1 MNRITVFNQ
10 KGGVGKTTTTLNLGA
25 ALALA
30 GRPPL
35 LIDLD
40 PQAHLSSI
48 LGVQVDSGSKSIF
61 AFYTE
66 ARPLAELK
74 LEVAGHAHLVPSH
87 GELTKVDSLF
97 GKGPNILNHL
107 NQGITDEIEADHA
120 RPVLIDCCPLV
131 GVLSLN
137 AIFAADKILI
147 PVSADFLALKG
158 AHAVTK
164 TLKALEHVLKRR
176 IERRYLVTR
185 YDGRRK
191 MSGEVVRQ
199 LEEAFSGEVCRTK
212 IAENVSLAESPA
224 YNMDV
229 FAHAHASRGAK
240 DYKDLLDE
248 LIAGGF
254 LQTAEAAAPESA
266 AKTGTSA
273 GTTGIA

>member
-1 MNRITVFNQ
+1 MNRIAVFNQ

-25 ALALA
+25 ALARA
-30 GRPPL
+30 GKPPL

-48 LGVQVDSGSKSIF
+48 LGVQLDSGSKSMF

-66 ARPLAELK
+66 GKRLRDLK
-74 LEVAGHAHLVPSH
+74 FPVTGGAHLVASH
-87 GELTKVDSLF
+87 SELTKVDSLF

-107 NQGITDEIEADHA
+107 NQGITDEIETNHA
-120 RPVLIDCCPLV
+120 QPVLIDCCPLV

-158 AHAVTK
+158 ALAVAK

-176 IERRYLVTR
+176 VDRRFLVTR
-185 YDGRRK
+185 FDMRRK
-191 MSGEVVRQ
+191 MSSEVVRQ
-199 LEEAFSGEVCRTK
+199 LEENFGSDVCRTK

-224 YNMDV
+224 HNLDV
-229 FAHAHASRGAK
+229 FAHAANSRGAK
-240 DYKDLLDE
+240 DYGDLLEE
-248 LIAGGF
+248 LTAGGF
-254 LQTAEAAAPESA
+254 LQPAEANA
-266 AKTGTSA
+266 
-273 GTTGIA
+273 

>member
-1 MNRITVFNQ
+1 MNRIAVFNQ
-10 KGGVGKTTTTLNLGA
+10 KGGVGKTTTTLNFGA

-48 LGVQVDSGSKSIF
+48 LGHQVDSGSKSIF

-66 ARPLAELK
+66 GRPLSELK
-74 LEVAGHAHLVPSH
+74 FPVAGGAHLIASH
-87 GELTKVDSLF
+87 SELTKVDSLF

-107 NQGITDEIEADHA
+107 NQGITDEIEADRA
-120 RPVLIDCCPLV
+120 RTVLIDCSPLV

-137 AIFAADKILI
+137 AIFAADRILV
-147 PVSADFLALKG
+147 PVSADFLSLKG
-158 AHAVTK
+158 ALAVSK

-176 IERRYLVTR
+176 IDRRYVVTR
-185 YDGRRK
+185 FDGRRK
-191 MSGEVVRQ
+191 MSGEVVHQ
-199 LEEAFSGEVCRTK
+199 LEENFGAEVCRTR

-224 YNMDV
+224 HNLDV

-240 DYKDLLDE
+240 DYGDLLQE
-248 LIAGGF
+248 LIAVGF
-254 LQTAEAAAPESA
+254 VAPAETPA
-266 AKTGTSA
+266 
-273 GTTGIA
+273 

>member
-1 MNRITVFNQ
+1 VVFAARRRLHHAYRRMNRIAVFNQ

-40 PQAHLSSI
+40 PQAHLSAVHGI
-48 LGVQVDSGSKSIF
+48 QVDSGSKSVF

-66 ARPLAELK
+66 GKRLRELK
-74 LEVAGHAHLVPSH
+74 FAVAGGASLVASH
-87 GELTKVDSLF
+87 SELTKVDSLF

-120 RPVLIDCCPLV
+120 QPVLIDCCPLV

-137 AIFAADKILI
+137 AIFAADKLLI

-158 AHAVTK
+158 AHAVAK

-176 IERRYLVTR
+176 VERRFLVTR
-185 YDGRRK
+185 CDMRRK
-191 MSGEVVRQ
+191 MSSEVVRQ
-199 LEEAFSGEVCRTK
+199 LEESFGKDVCRTR

-224 YNMDV
+224 HNLDV
-229 FAHAHASRGAK
+229 FAHAAGSRGAR
-240 DYKDLLDE
+240 DYSELLAE
-248 LIAGGF
+248 LVADGF
-254 LQTAEAAAPESA
+254 LRT
-266 AKTGTSA
+266 AKTTA
-273 GTTGIA
+273 

>member
-1 MNRITVFNQ
+1 MNRIAVFNQ

-25 ALALA
+25 ALARA
-30 GRPPL
+30 GKPPL

-48 LGVQVDSGSKSIF
+48 LGVQLDSGSRSMF

-66 ARPLAELK
+66 GKRLHDLK
-74 LEVAGHAHLVPSH
+74 FPVTGGAHLVASH
-87 GELTKVDSLF
+87 SELTKVDSLF

-107 NQGITDEIEADHA
+107 NQGITDEIESNHTQ
-120 RPVLIDCCPLV
+120 PVLIDCCPLV

-158 AHAVTK
+158 ALAVAK

-176 IERRYLVTR
+176 VDRRFLVTR
-185 YDGRRK
+185 FDMRRK
-191 MSGEVVRQ
+191 MSSEVVRQ
-199 LEEAFSGEVCRTK
+199 LEENFGNDVCRTR

-224 YNMDV
+224 YNLDV
-229 FAHAHASRGAK
+229 FAHAANSRGAK
-240 DYKDLLDE
+240 DYGDLLEE
-248 LIAGGF
+248 LTAGGF
-254 LQTAEAAAPESA
+254 LQSEA
-266 AKTGTSA
+266 AKT
-273 GTTGIA
+273 

>member
-1 MNRITVFNQ
+1 MNRIAVFNQ

-25 ALALA
+25 ALARA

-40 PQAHLSSI
+40 PQAHLTSVA
-48 LGVQVDSGSKSIF
+48 GVQIDSGSKSVF

-66 ARPLAELK
+66 DKPLRALRFDI
-74 LEVAGHAHLVPSH
+74 ANGAHLIASH
-87 GELTKVDSLF
+87 SELTKVDSLF

-107 NQGITDEIEADHA
+107 NQGITDEIA
-120 RPVLIDCCPLV
+120 RDPAQPVLIDCCPLV

-137 AIFAADKILI
+137 AIFAADKMLI

-158 AHAVTK
+158 ALAVSK

-185 YDGRRK
+185 FDGRRK

-199 LEEAFSGEVCRTK
+199 LEDNFGADVCRTR

-224 YNMDV
+224 YNKDV
-229 FAHAHASRGAK
+229 FAHALASRGAK
-240 DYKDLLDE
+240 DYGDLLEE
-248 LIAGGF
+248 LVADGF
-254 LQTAEAAAPESA
+254 LLP
-266 AKTGTSA
+266 A
-273 GTTGIA
+273 GQAT

>member
-1 MNRITVFNQ
+1 MNRIVVFNQ

-30 GRPPL
+30 GKPPL

-66 ARPLAELK
+66 DRPLSALK
-74 LEVAGHAHLVPSH
+74 FDVAGGAQLIASH
-87 GELTKVDSLF
+87 SELTKVDSLF

-107 NQGITDEIEADHA
+107 NQGVNDEIGSDHGK
-120 RPVLIDCCPLV
+120 PVLIDCCPLV

-199 LEEAFSGEVCRTK
+199 LEENFGGEVCRIK

-224 YNMDV
+224 YNLDV
-229 FAHAHASRGAK
+229 FAHAQASRGAK
-240 DYKDLLDE
+240 DYRELLEE
-248 LIAGGF
+248 LTVDGF
-254 LQTAEAAAPESA
+254 LKPANEPAADNPL
-266 AKTGTSA
+266 G
-273 GTTGIA
+273 

>member
-1 MNRITVFNQ
+1 MNRIAVFNQ
-10 KGGVGKTTTTLNLGA
+10 KGGVGKTTTALNLGA
-25 ALALA
+25 ALARA
-30 GRPPL
+30 GKPPL

-48 LGVQVDSGSKSIF
+48 LGIQLDSGSRSVL

-66 ARPLAELK
+66 STRLRDLK
-74 LEVAGHAHLVPSH
+74 FPVAGGAHLVASH
-87 GELTKVDSLF
+87 SELTKVDALF

-107 NQGITDEIEADHA
+107 NQGINDEIDTDRS

-137 AIFAADKILI
+137 AIFAADKILV

-158 AHAVTK
+158 ALAVSK

-176 IERRYLVTR
+176 IERRFIVTR
-185 YDGRRK
+185 FDMRRK

-199 LEEAFSGEVCRTK
+199 LEENFGSDVCRTR

-224 YNMDV
+224 YNLDV
-229 FAHAHASRGAK
+229 FAHASTSRGAK
-240 DYKDLLDE
+240 DYGELLEE
-248 LIAGGF
+248 LTGCGF
-254 LQTAEAAAPESA
+254 LQVEAQEA
-266 AKTGTSA
+266 
-273 GTTGIA
+273 

>member
-40 PQAHLSSI
+40 PQAHLSAI
-48 LGVQVDSGSKSIF
+48 LGVQVDSGSKSVF

-66 ARPLAELK
+66 GRKLSELTCP
-74 LEVAGHAHLVPSH
+74 VAGGAQLVASH
-87 GELTKVDSLF
+87 SELTKVDSLF

-107 NQGITDEIEADHA
+107 NQGITDEIENEPS

-137 AIFAADKILI
+137 AVFAADRILI
-147 PVSADFLALKG
+147 PVSTDFLALKG
-158 AHAVTK
+158 AVAVTR

-176 IERRYLVTR
+176 IGRRYLLTR
-185 YDGRRK
+185 FDARRK
-191 MSGEVVRQ
+191 MSGEVMRQ
-199 LEEAFSGEVCRTK
+199 LEENFGGEVCRTR
-212 IAENVSLAESPA
+212 IAENVSIAESPA
-224 YNMDV
+224 HSMDV
-229 FAHAHASRGAK
+229 FAHAPASRGAK
-240 DYKDLLDE
+240 DYKDLLEE
-248 LIAGGF
+248 LVAEKF
-254 LQTAEAAAPESA
+254 LLPPDTPE
-266 AKTGTSA
+266 
-273 GTTGIA
+273 

>member
-10 KGGVGKTTTTLNLGA
+10 KGGVGKTTTTLNFGA

-30 GRPPL
+30 GMPPL

-48 LGVQVDSGSKSIF
+48 CGVQVDSGSKSIF

-66 ARPLAELK
+66 GRALSGLK
-74 LEVAGHAHLVPSH
+74 FDVAGGAQLIASH
-87 GELTKVDSLF
+87 SELTKVDSLF

-107 NQGITDEIEADHA
+107 NQGIDDEIEGDRS

-137 AIFAADKILI
+137 AIFAADKVLI

-158 AHAVTK
+158 ALAVTK

-176 IERRYLVTR
+176 VERRYVVTR
-185 YDGRRK
+185 FDGRRK

-199 LEEAFSGEVCRTK
+199 LEENFGAEVCRTK

-224 YNMDV
+224 YNLDV
-229 FAHAHASRGAK
+229 FAHAKGSRGAK
-240 DYKDLLDE
+240 DYGDLLQE
-248 LIAGGF
+248 LTADGFVKKAG
-254 LQTAEAAAPESA
+254 APA
-266 AKTGTSA
+266 DAPV
-273 GTTGIA
+273 